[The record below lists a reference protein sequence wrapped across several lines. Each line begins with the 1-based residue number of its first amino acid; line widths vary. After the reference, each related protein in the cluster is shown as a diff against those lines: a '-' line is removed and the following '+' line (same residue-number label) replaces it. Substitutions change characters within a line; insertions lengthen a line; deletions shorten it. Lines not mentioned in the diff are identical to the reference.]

1 MTITTELE
9 VTEIK
14 LPRSMA
20 PNRDPQD
27 VQAWLIGSGI
37 ASLAAALHLVKRAN
51 VPARQVHILDIHKG
65 SGGAM
70 EEVSGNSS
78 DGYVLHTGAQPY
90 FHEDCVEELLAMVP
104 SPENPAKSVWETIKD
119 YELYGGPGNKSKT
132 RAIRPSGEGSK
143 VDTHRM
149 QIGAKL
155 RMDIIVFLLEREKA
169 SDSKRISDVFDG
181 SFFQTEF
188 WALWSTT

>member
-1 MTITTELE
+1 M
-9 VTEIK
+9 
-14 LPRSMA
+14 PH
-20 PNRDPQD
+20 NRDPQD

-37 ASLAAALHLVKRAN
+37 ASLAAAVHLVKQAN
-51 VPARQVHILDIHKG
+51 VPARQVHILDVHKG

-70 EEVSGNSS
+70 EEVSGNSN
-78 DGYVLHTGAQPY
+78 DGYILHTGAQPY

-104 SPENPAKSVWETIKD
+104 SSDNPKKTVWETILD
-119 YELYGGPGNKSKT
+119 YELYGEPGNKAKT
-132 RAIRPSGEGSK
+132 RVIRPSGETAK
-143 VDTHRM
+143 VDAHRM

-155 RMDIIVFLLEREKA
+155 RMDLIVFLLDRERA

-188 WALWSTT
+188 WSLWSTT